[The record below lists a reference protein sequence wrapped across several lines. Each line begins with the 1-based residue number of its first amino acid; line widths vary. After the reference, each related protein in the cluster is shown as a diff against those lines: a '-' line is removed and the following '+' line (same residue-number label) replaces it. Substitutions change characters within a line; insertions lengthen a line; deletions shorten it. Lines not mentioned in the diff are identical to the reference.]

1 MEIFNTSDMESTPSA
16 NLSEVSSTVI
26 SLSCHE
32 GIMNLTKVCNDSRN
46 ATFSSKGDELST
58 SALIGLIFLYSI
70 TTFLS
75 LAGNILVVL
84 VFVKGRRSRTDL
96 RLFLINLA
104 VSDLIMA
111 AFCMPF
117 TFADSIM
124 GYWVFTAPLCPI
136 VLFFQ
141 IFSVCGSVFTNV
153 AIGIDR
159 FMAVSFPLHS
169 RITYRRGKYVVALV
183 WVCAFSLSVVQLFVG
198 RSTVYNGRVICNED
212 WPNPESRPLYTLFI
226 MILTYMLPLIILLL
240 TYSIVGIM
248 LWKRTAPG
256 NKHYERDRHQ
266 LRSKIKVVKM
276 LVIVVV
282 MFGICWLPIHLFSLL
297 GDFTSVLHEVHHQH
311 KLGIFLGAHWLAMSN
326 SFANPVIYGFTN
338 ETFRADLVVL
348 LHNWFPWS
356 HCLRDLMTRTYS
368 LSTYDSVIYRRTTM
382 LQRQTSLNNNLSST
396 KSLKVAAANGS
407 SRPMRK
413 LHRVGTEV
421 RMNKSHIPVR
431 KFSSIQYIHKNPG
444 KSDDDRSGS

>member
-1 MEIFNTSDMESTPSA
+1 MKSTNITENSEITTADISFNFSCVDGADMNFSEFCNYSGSTPFPFKTPA
-16 NLSEVSSTVI
+16 SE
-26 SLSCHE
+26 
-32 GIMNLTKVCNDSRN
+32 
-46 ATFSSKGDELST
+46 DELST
-58 SALIGLIFLYSI
+58 NALIGLIFLYSI

-75 LAGNILVVL
+75 LAGNVLVVL

-169 RITYRRGKYVVALV
+169 RITYRRGKYVIALV
-183 WVCAFSLSVVQLFVG
+183 WICAFSLSVVQLFIG
-198 RSTVYNGRVICNED
+198 RSSVYKGRVICNEE
-212 WPNPESRPLYTLFI
+212 WPHPNSRALYTLFI

-240 TYSIVGIM
+240 TYTIVGIM

-266 LRSKIKVVKM
+266 LRSKIKVFIK
-276 LVIVVV
+276 
-282 MFGICWLPIHLFSLL
+282 LFH
-297 GDFTSVLHEVHHQH
+297 THQ
-311 KLGIFLGAHWLAMSN
+311 N
-326 SFANPVIYGFTN
+326 STN
-338 ETFRADLVVL
+338 KRE
-348 LHNWFPWS
+348 
-356 HCLRDLMTRTYS
+356 
-368 LSTYDSVIYRRTTM
+368 
-382 LQRQTSLNNNLSST
+382 
-396 KSLKVAAANGS
+396 
-407 SRPMRK
+407 
-413 LHRVGTEV
+413 E
-421 RMNKSHIPVR
+421 
-431 KFSSIQYIHKNPG
+431 
-444 KSDDDRSGS
+444 

>member
-1 MEIFNTSDMESTPSA
+1 MKSTNITENSEITTADISFNFSCVDGADMNFSEFCNYSGSTPFPFKTPA
-16 NLSEVSSTVI
+16 SE
-26 SLSCHE
+26 
-32 GIMNLTKVCNDSRN
+32 
-46 ATFSSKGDELST
+46 DELST
-58 SALIGLIFLYSI
+58 NALIGLIFLYSI

-75 LAGNILVVL
+75 LAGNVLVVL

-169 RITYRRGKYVVALV
+169 RITYRRGKYVIALV
-183 WVCAFSLSVVQLFVG
+183 WICAFSLSVVQLFIG
-198 RSTVYNGRVICNED
+198 RSSVYKGRVICNEE
-212 WPNPESRPLYTLFI
+212 WPHPNSRALYTLFI

-240 TYSIVGIM
+240 TYTIVGIM

-282 MFGICWLPIHLFSLL
+282 MFGICWLPLHLFNLL
-297 GDFTSVLHEVHHQH
+297 GDFTTVLRNVPHQH
-311 KLGIFLGAHWLAMSN
+311 ILGLFLSAHWLAMSN
-326 SFANPVIYGFTN
+326 SFANPIIYGFTN

-356 HCLRDLMTRTYS
+356 HCLRNLMTRTYS

-382 LQRQTSLNNNLSST
+382 LQRQTSLNNNSSSSG
-396 KSLKVAAANGS
+396 KSLKATAGNGS

-413 LHRVGTEV
+413 LHRVGTEL
-421 RMNKSHIPVR
+421 RTNNSNIPVR
-431 KFSSIQYIHKNPG
+431 KFSSIQL
-444 KSDDDRSGS
+444 KSKRLSSDENS

>member
-1 MEIFNTSDMESTPSA
+1 MEIINTSTMELTQSA
-16 NLSEVSSTVI
+16 NLTKVSSTVI
-26 SLSCHE
+26 SLSCHD
-32 GIMNLTKVCNDSRN
+32 GSMNFTTFCNSSRN
-46 ATFSSKGDELST
+46 TTFSSKGEELST
-58 SALIGLIFLYSI
+58 SALVGLIFLYSI

-169 RITYRRGKYVVALV
+169 RITYKRGKYVIALV

-212 WPNPESRPLYTLFI
+212 WPNPKSRPLYTLFI

-297 GDFTSVLHEVHHQH
+297 GDFTSVLQEVHHQH
-311 KLGIFLGAHWLAMSN
+311 KLGLFLGAHWLAMSN

-382 LQRQTSLNNNLSST
+382 LQRQTSLNNNSSST

-421 RMNKSHIPVR
+421 RVNNSHIPVR
-431 KFSSIQYIHKNPG
+431 KFSSIQYIHKDP
-444 KSDDDRSGS
+444 KSYDDRS

>member
-1 MEIFNTSDMESTPSA
+1 MESTNGENFTA
-16 NLSEVSSTVI
+16 NI
-26 SLSCHE
+26 SFYFTCLNGTLNMSK
-32 GIMNLTKVCNDSRN
+32 LCNDSGIN
-46 ATFSSKGDELST
+46 SFPSTIHSDDEDKLSID
-58 SALIGLIFLYSI
+58 ALIGLIFLYAI

-75 LAGNILVVL
+75 LGGNILVVL

-104 VSDLIMA
+104 ASDLIMA

-169 RITYRRGKYVVALV
+169 RITYRRGKYVIALV
-183 WVCAFSLSVVQLFVG
+183 WLCAFALSAVQFFIG
-198 RSTVYNGRVICNED
+198 RSSIYKGRVICNEE
-212 WPNPESRPLYTLFI
+212 WPHPSSRPLYTVFV
-226 MILTYMLPLIILLL
+226 MILTYMFPLLILLL
-240 TYSIVGIM
+240 TYTVVGIM

-282 MFGICWLPIHLFSLL
+282 MFGICWLPLHLFNLM
-297 GDFTSVLHEVHHQH
+297 GDFTEVFKDVPHQQ
-311 KLGIFLGAHWLAMSN
+311 KLALFLGAHWLAMSN
-326 SFANPVIYGFTN
+326 SFANPIIYGFTN

-348 LHNWFPWS
+348 MHNWFPWS
-356 HCLRDLMTRTYS
+356 HCLRNLMIRTYS

-382 LQRQTSLNNNLSST
+382 LNRQTSFNNNSCSS
-396 KSLKVAAANGS
+396 KSLKATTTLNGS
-407 SRPMRK
+407 ARPMRK

-421 RMNKSHIPVR
+421 RTNKSNIPVR
-431 KFSSIQYIHKNPG
+431 KFSSIQYKHRLPS
-444 KSDDDRSGS
+444 SDEQP